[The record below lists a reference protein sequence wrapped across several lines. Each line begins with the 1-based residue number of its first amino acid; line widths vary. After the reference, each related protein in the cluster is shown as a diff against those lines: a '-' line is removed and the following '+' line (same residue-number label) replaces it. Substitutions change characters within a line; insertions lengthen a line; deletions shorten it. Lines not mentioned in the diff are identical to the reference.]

1 MLMSTL
7 EVILANYWNKT
18 LNTIKENIDES
29 AFTFFYEKTSL
40 QSLEDNVATVVV
52 PTMVIREVISG
63 EKEMILDSLS
73 QHVDQVADIEFL
85 LPEEFEQEVPEIPP
99 QLFDPNVNES
109 QTFDNF
115 VVGPSNKESQSA
127 ALASAYSPGK
137 LYNPLFIYGNSGLGK
152 THLLNAIGNYILK
165 NEPALSVLYIQC
177 SDFVDRVVSS
187 IRNHTIAEFK
197 IDMAQL
203 DVLLIDDIQFLAG
216 KEKSHEVF
224 FQLFNELVNNKKQI
238 VITSDRHPTEIN
250 GLEDRLISRFGSGLS
265 VSVNSPAF
273 DTSMAILK
281 QKLKT
286 QSFDCTLI
294 DDEVLGYLATNFSKD
309 IRILEG
315 ALNRL
320 LFYTIDLGQND
331 IISLDTAI
339 SAFKGQQV
347 TKDNGE
353 INPSKIKRIV
363 ADYYGLTKSQLVSKT
378 RTKYIT
384 TARHIAIYL
393 CRRHLDMPFAKIGE
407 EFGKRDHSTIMASC
421 DKVEKM
427 LKTDTLFQQAVGEIE
442 KSLLYK

>member
-1 MLMSTL
+1 MNTL
-7 EVILANYWNKT
+7 EVILDNYWNKT
-18 LNTIKENIDES
+18 LNSIRENVDDS
-29 AFTFFYEKTSL
+29 VFTFFYEKTRLESL
-40 QSLEDNVATVVV
+40 DDNIATIVV

-73 QHVDQVADIEFL
+73 QHVDQIEDIKFL
-85 LPEEFEQEVPEIPP
+85 LPNEFEQEPEKIIYTI
-99 QLFDPNVNES
+99 DPNINES

-115 VVGPSNKESQSA
+115 VVGPSNKESHSA

-152 THLLNAIGNYILK
+152 THLLNAIGNYVLK
-165 NEPALSVLYIQC
+165 NEPHLQILYIQC
-177 SDFVDRVVSS
+177 SDFVDRVVTS
-187 IRNHTIAEFK
+187 IRNQQIAEFK
-197 IDMAQL
+197 IEMAQL

-273 DTSMAILK
+273 DTALAILK
-281 QKLKT
+281 QKLKN
-286 QSFDCTLI
+286 QSFDCALI
-294 DDEVLGYLATNFSKD
+294 DEEVLGYIATNFSKD

-331 IISLDTAI
+331 IINLDTAI
-339 SAFKGQQV
+339 SAFRGQQ
-347 TKDNGE
+347 TSKDTAE
-353 INPSKIKRIV
+353 LTASKIKRVV

-384 TARHIAIYL
+384 TARHIAIFL
-393 CRRHLDMPFAKIGE
+393 CRRHLDMPFAKIGD
-407 EFGKRDHSTIMASC
+407 EFGKRDHSTVMASC
-421 DKVEKM
+421 DKVDKL

-442 KSLLYK
+442 KTLVFK